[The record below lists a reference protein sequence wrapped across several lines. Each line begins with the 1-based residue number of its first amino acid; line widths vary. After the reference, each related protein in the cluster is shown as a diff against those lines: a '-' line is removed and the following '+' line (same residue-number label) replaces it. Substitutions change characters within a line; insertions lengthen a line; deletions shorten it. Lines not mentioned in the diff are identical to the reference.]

1 MTDTS
6 KVLKY
11 LEQAAARADA
21 GDDADPPSEAEAIG
35 YTRARLSEAA
45 QFAHAGAEVPSG
57 ARLKPVKAAIL
68 TGLRPVTSNQG
79 EFNQHL
85 LAAVDGLT
93 AAAERIG
100 REIPRQEQRLVRI
113 QAGIA
118 TTDLTI
124 DDLAGEVNRL
134 NDTVRDLTEAMQ
146 DGALAE
152 QAARIE
158 QIARMEEIEEGQA
171 VVKELAATVA
181 SLAGDLASLS
191 AKQNLIFRVARE
203 ALPDGAHPA
212 QLRELSRELDTG
224 YEELYQDLEDTFRGT
239 REHVRALTAE
249 YLDDIATVAGKGAVV
264 DVGCGRGEWLEVLRD
279 ADIES
284 YGVDTNQVVV
294 DRCVARGLDARAE
307 DALVHL
313 RQLPESSLRAV
324 TSFHLVEHL
333 SLDTLIGLIE
343 AALLALKPG
352 GILILETPNPTNLSV
367 GAASFYLDPT
377 HIKPVH
383 PQFLEFLLLARGF
396 SEAEVRF
403 LHSEDTDRLEPEDLV
418 SNDADPARAQALVDR
433 INWALAGPLDYAV
446 IARKAQPV
454 G

>member
-11 LEQAAARADA
+11 LELAAARAEA
-21 GDDADPPSEAEAIG
+21 GDDTEPPAEAETLG
-35 YTRARLSEAA
+35 HTRGHLREAA
-45 QFAHAGAEVPSG
+45 DFAHAGGELPSG
-57 ARLKPVKAAIL
+57 TRLRPVKAALL
-68 TGLRPVTSNQG
+68 TGMRPVTSNQS
-79 EFNQHL
+79 EFNHHV

-93 AAAERIG
+93 AAAERISRELG
-100 REIPRQEQRLVRI
+100 RQDQRSARI

-118 TTDLTI
+118 TTDLVI
-124 DDLAGEVNRL
+124 DDLAAEVARL
-134 NDTVRDLTEAMQ
+134 RDTVQ
-146 DGALAE
+146 NLADVVE
-152 QAARIE
+152 RSAKADDAA
-158 QIARMEEIEEGQA
+158 QIQ
-171 VVKELAATVA
+171 ATVRA
-181 SLAGDLASLS
+181 LAGDLASIS
-191 AKQNLIFRVARE
+191 AKQDLIFRVARE
-203 ALPDGAHPA
+203 ALPDGAHPS
-212 QLRELSRELDTG
+212 QLRELSRELETG

-239 REHVRALTAE
+239 RDHVRALTAE
-249 YLDDIATVAGKGAVV
+249 YLDDVASVPGNGAVV

-279 ADIES
+279 AGVES

-313 RQLPESSLRAV
+313 RELPEGSLRVV

-343 AALLALKPG
+343 AALVALKPG
-352 GILILETPNPTNLSV
+352 GLLILETPNPTNVNV

-396 SEAEVRF
+396 ADAEVRF
-403 LHSEDTDRLEPEDLV
+403 LHAEDTERLEPEDLV
-418 SNDADPARAQALVDR
+418 SAGDDPARARALVDK

>member
-11 LEQAAARADA
+11 LEQAAARAEA
-21 GDDADPPSEAEAIG
+21 GDDTEPPAEAETIG

-45 QFAHAGAEVPSG
+45 QFAHAGAEIPSG
-57 ARLKPVKAAIL
+57 ARLRPVKAAIL
-68 TGLRPVTSNQG
+68 TGLRPITSNQG

-100 REIPRQEQRLVRI
+100 REIVHQDQNMARV

-124 DDLAGEVNRL
+124 DDLATEIRQLG
-134 NDTVRDLTEAMQ
+134 DTVEQLTEVVRQ
-146 DGALAE
+146 T
-152 QAARIE
+152 ARVD
-158 QIARMEEIEEGQA
+158 QTD
-171 VVKELAATVA
+171 ELQATVR
-181 SLAGDLASLS
+181 SLAGEMAALS
-191 AKQNLIFRVARE
+191 AKQDLIFRVARE
-203 ALPDGAHPA
+203 ALPDEAHPA

-249 YLDDIATVAGKGAVV
+249 YLDDLTTVPGKGAVV

-284 YGVDTNQVVV
+284 YVVDTNQVVV

-352 GILILETPNPTNLSV
+352 GILILETPNPTNLNV
-367 GAASFYLDPT
+367 GASSFYLDPT

-383 PQFLEFLLLARGF
+383 PQFLEFLLLARGYA
-396 SEAEVRF
+396 EAEVRF
-403 LHSEDTDRLEPEDLV
+403 LHSEDTERLEPEDLV
-418 SNDADPARAQALVDR
+418 SNDSDPARAQALVDK

-446 IARKAQPV
+446 IARKAHPV

>member
-11 LEQAAARADA
+11 LEQAAARAEA
-21 GDDADPPSEAEAIG
+21 GDDANPPSEAEAIG
-35 YTRARLSEAA
+35 YTRAQLTDAA
-45 QFAHAGAEVPSG
+45 QFAHAGADLPPG
-57 ARLKPVKAAIL
+57 ARLKPVKSAIL

-79 EFNQHL
+79 EFNKRL

-93 AAAERIG
+93 AATERIG
-100 REIPRQEQRLVRI
+100 HEIPRQEQRMARI

-124 DDLAGEVNRL
+124 DDLAAEVNRL
-134 NDTVRDLTEAMQ
+134 GDTVRDLTEAVQ
-146 DGALAE
+146 ENVQAE
-152 QAARIE
+152 HDART
-158 QIARMEEIEEGQA
+158 EETQR
-171 VVKELAATVA
+171 LQATVQ
-181 SLAGDLASLS
+181 SLAGELASLS
-191 AKQNLIFRVARE
+191 AKQDLIFRVARE
-203 ALPDGAHPA
+203 ALPDEAHPA

-239 REHVRALTAE
+239 REHVRALMAE
-249 YLDDIATVAGKGAVV
+249 YLDDVATVPGKGAVV

-294 DRCVARGLDARAE
+294 DRCVARGLDARAD

-313 RQLPESSLRAV
+313 RELPESSLRAV

-352 GILILETPNPTNLSV
+352 GILVLETPNPTNLTV

-396 SEAEVRF
+396 ASAEVRY
-403 LHSEDTDRLEPEDLV
+403 LHSEDTDRLEPEDLM
-418 SNDADPARAQALVDR
+418 SNDADPARARALVDK

-446 IARKAQPV
+446 IARKAEPAT
-454 G
+454 